1 MRYKSFVT
9 RIKDEDGQAIVL
21 VAVAMSLFLFAAI
34 GLAVDGSNLYSHRQ
48 MAQAAADAAAQ
59 AGIMSIFD
67 GTNGSGTAQF
77 VATPGTSFVCTTTDA
92 ETPCVYALNNGFG
105 GSAAD
110 TVTVSFPKPAATA
123 APGVALSG
131 SAPTNLIKVEVKRDV
146 NTTLMRFLGSTV
158 TTVRATAMAAI
169 VDVLAP
175 VPILVTHPTTPPKK
189 IPPLSVQGTPT
200 IKICGG
206 PARSIQV
213 NSSDPGAFQMGG
225 NASVDLTHA
234 GPLDD
239 GKCNTGTGADFG
251 TWGGPATN
259 PGVSLGVGKYIE
271 PSSPIKDPL
280 AGVAA
285 PPVPTVDGTQQTF
298 AANTSLNGQLCP
310 ASAKPAGCT
319 LLTPGL
325 YPGKNPA
332 NTIALKTTTAFMEPG
347 IYYVQTGGFGC
358 LAGCSIAM
366 ASPAVTDT
374 SSVTGTGTGWDGT
387 AKGGGVLVYNS
398 GTGQINIGASGSVD
412 LIGSPASS
420 TYKNILFFED
430 RSAAAN
436 TSANKPPNPHS
447 LGGGG
452 ALKLQG
458 TIYLTNT
465 LAIMADPAHFQELDL
480 SGNSGNSTLIQG
492 EIIVGVLGLGGTGGI
507 EMDLNPNATL
517 VVQQVA
523 LVN

>member
-1 MRYKSFVT
+1 MRF
-9 RIKDEDGQAIVL
+9 KDEEGQALIL
-21 VAVAMSLFLFAAI
+21 VALAMSIFLIGAI
-34 GLAVDGSNLYSHRQ
+34 GLAVDGSNLYTQRQ
-48 MAQAAADAAAQ
+48 GAQAAADAAAV

-67 GTNGSGTAQF
+67 GTNGAGTAGF
-77 VATPGTSFVCTTTDA
+77 VDTPGSTFTCSTTDT
-92 ETPCVYALNNGFG
+92 ETPCVYASKNGFG

-110 TVTVSFPKPAATA
+110 TVVVSFPANTA
-123 APGVALSG
+123 APGVALSA
-131 SAPTNLIKVEVKRDV
+131 SAPTNLIQVSVSRSV
-146 NTTLMRFLGSTV
+146 NTTLMRLLGPTATTV
-158 TTVRATAMAAI
+158 TATAMAAI
-169 VDVLAP
+169 VDVIAP
-175 VPILVTHPTTPPKK
+175 VPILITHPTTPPKK
-189 IPPLSVQGTPT
+189 IAPLSVQGTPT
-200 IKICGG
+200 ITICGG
-206 PARSIQV
+206 PTRSIQV
-213 NSSDPGAFQMGG
+213 NSSSSTAFQMGG
-225 NASVDLTHA
+225 SASVDLSHA

-285 PPVPTVDGTQQTF
+285 PPVPTVNGKQTQF
-298 AANTSLNGQLCP
+298 AATTSLNGQLCP
-310 ASAKPAGCT
+310 ASAAPQGCT

-325 YPGKNPA
+325 YAGTNPA

-347 IYYVQTGGFGC
+347 IYYVQDGGFGC
-358 LAGCSIAM
+358 LAGCNIAM

-387 AKGGGVLVYNS
+387 AVGGGILVYNS
-398 GTGQINIGASGSVD
+398 GTGQINIGASGSVN

-420 TYKNILFFED
+420 TYENILFFED

-436 TSANKPPNPHS
+436 TTPNHNPHS

-452 ALKLQG
+452 ALQLQG

-480 SGNSGNSTLIQG
+480 SGNSGNQTLIQG

-507 EMDLNPNATL
+507 KMDLNPNATL